1 MWKLKTVTWVLLA
14 LAMMTGCDV
23 VQEEKQQETL
33 RTNVEDS
40 IGMGRTA
47 YASRCINQQLIAAKD
62 SDAYYLW
69 LSMRNKLYYTRMQ
82 TDSMKVTMNRI
93 QQYISSCNHKARKP
107 GRGGSDFNLLQAE
120 WLLAKGVWHTAIM
133 GRPDSGLVY
142 NNKAIEQL
150 KKINARP
157 QLMLSALTNQA
168 DYYRQLGK
176 LDYSADAYMQAL
188 ALSDTMNNPNANT
201 AVELGIATVYTFMA
215 DYENSN
221 K

>member
-1 MWKLKTVTWVLLA
+1 MWKLKTVTGVLLA

-47 YASRCINQQLIAAKD
+47 YASRCINQQLTAAKD

-93 QQYISSCNHKARKP
+93 QQYISNCNHKARKP
-107 GRGGSDFNLLQAE
+107 
-120 WLLAKGVWHTAIM
+120 
-133 GRPDSGLVY
+133 
-142 NNKAIEQL
+142 
-150 KKINARP
+150 
-157 QLMLSALTNQA
+157 
-168 DYYRQLGK
+168 
-176 LDYSADAYMQAL
+176 
-188 ALSDTMNNPNANT
+188 
-201 AVELGIATVYTFMA
+201 
-215 DYENSN
+215 
-221 K
+221 